1 MKLKL
6 QIPDIPE
13 EEQTPALKGLLI
25 LLEQFAERI
34 QEQDEE
40 ITRLKDEI
48 NILKGEKKRPS
59 FKGSKLDAQTSPDES
74 ETEEDSAGSREPKQ
88 RAGSR
93 KKSKNSHLT
102 VHEDKIVP
110 PDKPVPEN
118 ARFKGYRDFTIQDLV
133 IRTHNTRYRL
143 ERWVTPEGEELVGE
157 LPTVLK
163 NRHFGPELTRYILYQ
178 HHHCQTTQP
187 ILLEQLRE
195 WGIDISS
202 GQINRLLVADQSVFQ
217 AEKDALLRAGLS
229 ASDYVTVD
237 DSGARH
243 QGKNGYVT
251 QIGNEFF
258 AWFSSTDSKS
268 RINFLG
274 LLRAGHQDYVLT
286 EAALSYMKQQMLP
299 KVPLTKL
306 RQHLGQRIANKVDWE
321 QLLASLS
328 ITKNRHCRIAT
339 EGALLGSVLEHGL
352 CDDLV
357 IVSDDAGQFNVLLH
371 ALCWVHAERLIHK
384 LIPLN
389 DRHRDDVARIR
400 GQVWNL
406 YSDLKVYKRQ
416 PDEAKHEFL
425 TTQFDAIFT
434 QQTSFATLNRTLKGI
449 HRNKAELL
457 RVLDRPTIPL
467 HTNGSETDI
476 RDYVKKRK
484 VSGGTRSE
492 EGRRCRDTFISLK
505 KTCRK
510 LGISFWEYL
519 ADRLVILEWLRSLK
533 MSQIFMLQASPPRP
547 DCLSHVRA
555 FSVPKQSASPVHL
568 GTHP

>member
-13 EEQTPALKGLLI
+13 EEQTPAVKGLLV

-40 ITRLKDEI
+40 IAHLKDEI
-48 NILKGEKKRPS
+48 NILKGEKKRPT
-59 FKGSKLDAQTSPDES
+59 FKGSKLDAQTSLDEP
-74 ETEEDSAGSREPKQ
+74 ETEEDSGGGEPKR

-102 VHEDKIVP
+102 VHENKVVSP
-110 PDKPVPEN
+110 GKPVPDG
-118 ARFKGYRDFTIQDLV
+118 ARFKGYRDFIVQDLV
-133 IRTHNTRYRL
+133 IRPHNTRYRL
-143 ERWVTPEGEELVGE
+143 ERWVTPEGDELIGE
-157 LPTVLK
+157 LPGALK
-163 NRHFGPELTRYILYQ
+163 GRHFGPELTRYILYQ

-187 ILLEQLRE
+187 LLLEQLSE

-217 AEKDALLRAGLS
+217 TEKDAVLQAGLS

-268 RINFLG
+268 RVNFLG
-274 LLRAGHQDYVLT
+274 LLRAGHQDYALT
-286 EAALSYMKQQMLP
+286 EAALDYMKQQKLP
-299 KVPLTKL
+299 KEPLAKL
-306 RQHLGQRIANKVDWE
+306 RQHAGQRIASKGDWE
-321 QLLASLS
+321 QLLASLA
-328 ITKNRHCRIAT
+328 ITKNRHCCIAT

-357 IVSDDAGQFNVLLH
+357 IVSDDAGQFNVLIH

-389 DRHRDDVARIR
+389 DTHRDDTVRVR
-400 GQVWNL
+400 GQVWAL
-406 YSDLKVYKRQ
+406 YKELKAYKLQ
-416 PDEAKHEFL
+416 PDEAKRETL
-425 TTQFDAIFT
+425 TLQFDTIFT
-434 QQTSFATLNRTLKGI
+434 QKTSFATLNRTLAGI

-492 EGRRCRDTFISLK
+492 EGRRCRDTFTSLK

-519 ADRLVILEWLRSLK
+519 ADRLDIGD
-533 MSQIFMLQASPPRP
+533 QAIDPLP
-547 DCLSHVRA
+547 DIVRERA
-555 FSVPKQSASPVHL
+555 AAP
-568 GTHP
+568 GY

>member
-6 QIPDIPE
+6 QVPDIPE
-13 EEQTPALKGLLI
+13 EEQTPVVKGLLA

-40 ITRLKDEI
+40 IACLKDEI
-48 NILKGEKKRPS
+48 NILKGEKKRPA
-59 FKGSKLDAQTSPDES
+59 FKGSKLDSKTSLDES
-74 ETEEDSAGSREPKQ
+74 EVEEGSDDGREPRK
-88 RAGSR
+88 RAGSN
-93 KKSKNSHLT
+93 KKPKTSQLT
-102 VHEDKIVP
+102 IHEDKVIP
-110 PDKPVPEN
+110 PDEPIPDD
-118 ARFKGYRDFTIQDLV
+118 ARFKGYRDFIVQELIIQA
-133 IRTHNTRYRL
+133 HNTRYRL
-143 ERWVTPEGEELVGE
+143 PRWVTPEGKEIIGE
-157 LPTVLK
+157 LPAALK
-163 NRHFGPELTRYILYQ
+163 NRHFGPQLTRYILYQ

-187 ILLEQLRE
+187 LLVEQLRE

-202 GQINRLLVADQSVFQ
+202 GQLNHLLVADQAVFH
-217 AEKDALLRAGLS
+217 AEKDALLQAGLS

-251 QIGNEFF
+251 QIGNDFF

-268 RINFLG
+268 RVNFLG
-274 LLRAGHQDYVLT
+274 LLRAGHRDYVLS
-286 EAALSYMKQQMLP
+286 EAALCYMKQQKLP
-299 KVPLTKL
+299 KGPVAKL
-306 RQHLGQRIANKVDWE
+306 RQHIGQRIRSKDEWE

-328 ITKNRHCRIAT
+328 IGKPRHCRIAT
-339 EGALLGSVLEHGL
+339 EGALLGSVVDHGL

-357 IVSDDAGQFNVLLH
+357 IVSDDAGQFNILRH

-389 DRHRDDVARIR
+389 DTHREDVARVR
-400 GQVWNL
+400 NQVWDL
-406 YSDLKVYKRQ
+406 YRDLKAYKRQ
-416 PDEAKHEFL
+416 PDDAKREAL
-425 TTQFDAIFT
+425 INRFDVVFT

-449 HRNKAELL
+449 HRNKEELL
-457 RVLDRPTIPL
+457 LVLHRPTIPL

-510 LGISFWEYL
+510 LGISFWQYL
-519 ADRLVILEWLRSLK
+519 ADRLDIGEHTIAPL
-533 MSQIFMLQASPPRP
+533 P
-547 DCLSHVRA
+547 DIVRERA
-555 FSVPKQSASPVHL
+555 TAPAY
-568 GTHP
+568 

>member
-6 QIPDIPE
+6 QVPDIPE
-13 EEQTPALKGLLI
+13 EEQTPVVKGLLA
-25 LLEQFAERI
+25 LLAQFAERI

-40 ITRLKDEI
+40 IACLKDEI
-48 NILKGEKKRPS
+48 NILKGEKKRPT
-59 FKGSKLDAQTSPDES
+59 FKGSKLDSKTSLDESEAEEGSDELREPKKRAGSNKKPKTSQLTIHEDKVISPDE
-74 ETEEDSAGSREPKQ
+74 P
-88 RAGSR
+88 
-93 KKSKNSHLT
+93 L
-102 VHEDKIVP
+102 
-110 PDKPVPEN
+110 PDD
-118 ARFKGYRDFTIQDLV
+118 ARFKGYRDFIVQDL
-133 IRTHNTRYRL
+133 IIEARNTRYRL
-143 ERWVTPEGEELVGE
+143 SRWVTPEGKEIIGE
-157 LPTVLK
+157 LPAALK
-163 NRHFGPELTRYILYQ
+163 NRHFGPQLTRYILYQ

-187 ILLEQLRE
+187 LLVEQLRE

-202 GQINRLLVADQSVFQ
+202 GQLNHLLVADQAVFH
-217 AEKDALLRAGLS
+217 AEKDGLLQAGLS

-251 QIGNEFF
+251 QIGNDFF

-268 RINFLG
+268 RVNFLG
-274 LLRAGHQDYVLT
+274 LLRAGHRDYVLS
-286 EAALSYMKQQMLP
+286 EAALCYMKQQKLP
-299 KVPLTKL
+299 KGLMAKL
-306 RQHLGQRIANKVDWE
+306 RQHIGQRIQSKDEWE

-328 ITKNRHCRIAT
+328 IGKPRHCRIAT
-339 EGALLGSVLEHGL
+339 EGALLGSVVDHGL

-357 IVSDDAGQFNVLLH
+357 IVSDDAGQFKILRH

-389 DRHRDDVARIR
+389 DTHRDDVARVR
-400 GQVWNL
+400 NQVWDL
-406 YSDLKVYKRQ
+406 YRDLKAYKRQ
-416 PDEAKHEFL
+416 PDDAKREAL
-425 TTQFDAIFT
+425 TNRFDVVFT

-449 HRNKAELL
+449 HRNKEELL
-457 RVLDRPTIPL
+457 LVLHRPTIPL

-510 LGISFWEYL
+510 LGISFWQYL
-519 ADRLVILEWLRSLK
+519 ADRLDIGEHTIAPL
-533 MSQIFMLQASPPRP
+533 P
-547 DCLSHVRA
+547 DIVRERA
-555 FSVPKQSASPVHL
+555 TAPAY
-568 GTHP
+568 